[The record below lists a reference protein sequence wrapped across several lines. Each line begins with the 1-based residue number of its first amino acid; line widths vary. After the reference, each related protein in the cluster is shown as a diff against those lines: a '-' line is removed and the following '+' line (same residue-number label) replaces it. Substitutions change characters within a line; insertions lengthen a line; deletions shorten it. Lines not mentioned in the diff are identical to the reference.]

1 MGISRRI
8 RRILKGYMKT
18 ARERLDE
25 LEAELN
31 ARRELEDF
39 LEPGTDSSATRPP
52 ETVLP
57 PANTPVTS
65 APGGS
70 TRAPQEQ
77 EIAARNTAQMSADLL
92 AHFRLLGIPPNSDLR
107 QVREAYQRLMERA
120 NPHRFP
126 EGSDERRRA
135 EQICQRI
142 QQAYDAVRQH
152 LDPTSAR
159 FDRLE
164 I

>member
-8 RRILKGYMKT
+8 QRILKGYVKT

-31 ARRELEDF
+31 ARRELAEY
-39 LEPGTDSSATRPP
+39 LEPGSGASTDLPSSK
-52 ETVLP
+52 
-57 PANTPVTS
+57 PVTARDAVSSVRPTPPPSPQGTPAAS
-65 APGGS
+65 AS
-70 TRAPQEQ
+70 
-77 EIAARNTAQMSADLL
+77 QMSAELL
-92 AHFRLLGIPPNSDLR
+92 SHFRLLGIPPTADLR
-107 QVREAYQRLMERA
+107 QAQEAYKHLTARA
-120 NPHRFP
+120 DPRRFP
-126 EGSDERRRA
+126 EGSEERQRA
-135 EQICQRI
+135 EQILQRI

-164 I
+164 L

>member
-1 MGISRRI
+1 MGITRRI
-8 RRILKGYMKT
+8 RRIIKGYMKT

-31 ARRELEDF
+31 ARRELEDY
-39 LEPGTDSSATRPP
+39 LEPGSGIDVHLPP
-52 ETVLP
+52 ETAP
-57 PANTPVTS
+57 PQARSTQPPLEQGRATSS
-65 APGGS
+65 AP
-70 TRAPQEQ
+70 P
-77 EIAARNTAQMSADLL
+77 MSSDIL
-92 AHFRLLGIPPNSDLR
+92 AHFRLLGIPPNADLH
-107 QVREAYQRLMERA
+107 QAQEAYKRLMERA
-120 NPHRFP
+120 KPGRFP
-126 EGSDERRRA
+126 EGSEERQRA

-142 QQAYDAVRQH
+142 QQAYDAVRQY

>member
-1 MGISRRI
+1 MGITRRI
-8 RRILKGYMKT
+8 RRIIKGYMKT

-31 ARRELEDF
+31 ARRELEDY
-39 LEPGTDSSATRPP
+39 LE
-52 ETVLP
+52 
-57 PANTPVTS
+57 
-65 APGGS
+65 PGGS
-70 TRAPQEQ
+70 TGVNLPPETALPPADAPAAASETRTMQPSVEQGTIKSNAPQ
-77 EIAARNTAQMSADLL
+77 MPSDLL
-92 AHFRLLGIPPNSDLR
+92 AHFRLLGIPPNADIR
-107 QVREAYQRLMERA
+107 QAQEAYKQLMERA
-120 NPHRFP
+120 NPERFP
-126 EGSDERRRA
+126 EGSEERRRA

-142 QQAYDAVRQH
+142 QQAYDAVRQY

>member
-8 RRILKGYMKT
+8 RRIIKGYMKT

-31 ARRELEDF
+31 ARRELEDY
-39 LEPGTDSSATRPP
+39 LEPAGGTDVHRHTENAPRQTHSEPMPAEQGRGTDTATPM
-52 ETVLP
+52 
-57 PANTPVTS
+57 
-65 APGGS
+65 S
-70 TRAPQEQ
+70 T
-77 EIAARNTAQMSADLL
+77 DLL
-92 AHFRLLGIPPNSDLR
+92 AHFRLLGIPPNADIR
-107 QVREAYQRLMERA
+107 QAQEAYKRLMERA
-120 NPHRFP
+120 KPERFP
-126 EGSDERRRA
+126 EGSEERRRA
-135 EQICQRI
+135 EQICRRI
-142 QQAYDAVRQH
+142 QQAFDAVRQY

>member
-1 MGISRRI
+1 MGITRRI

-31 ARRELEDF
+31 ARRELEDY
-39 LEPGTDSSATRPP
+39 LEPGGGASVDLPP
-52 ETVLP
+52 ETALP
-57 PANTPVTS
+57 PADTTVAPPSTRSTPPSVEQ
-65 APGGS
+65 GS
-70 TRAPQEQ
+70 TSSGAVQLP
-77 EIAARNTAQMSADLL
+77 ADLQ
-92 AHFRLLGIPPNSDLR
+92 AHFRLLGIPPNADLR
-107 QVREAYQRLMERA
+107 QAQEAYKQLMERA
-120 NPHRFP
+120 KPERFP
-126 EGSDERRRA
+126 EGSEERRRA

-142 QQAYDAVRQH
+142 QQAYDAVRQY

>member
-1 MGISRRI
+1 MGITRRI

-31 ARRELEDF
+31 ARRELEDY
-39 LEPGTDSSATRPP
+39 LEPGSGATANLPP
-52 ETVLP
+52 EAALP
-57 PANTPVTS
+57 PADTPVTS
-65 APGGS
+65 SPTRS
-70 TRAPQEQ
+70 TRTPAEQ
-77 EIAARNTAQMSADLL
+77 GSAAGNTLQMSADLL
-92 AHFRLLGIPPNSDLR
+92 AHFRLLGIPPNADLR
-107 QVREAYQRLMERA
+107 QAREAYQQLMARA
-120 NPHRFP
+120 NPQRFP

-142 QQAYDAVRQH
+142 QQAYDAVRQY

>member
-8 RRILKGYMKT
+8 RRILKGYVKT

-31 ARRELEDF
+31 ARRELEDY
-39 LEPGTDSSATRPP
+39 LEPGGGSGVNLPP
-52 ETVLP
+52 EVSTARPTLP
-57 PANTPVTS
+57 PVEQ
-65 APGGS
+65 GS
-70 TRAPQEQ
+70 TSSGAVPL
-77 EIAARNTAQMSADLL
+77 SPDLQ
-92 AHFRLLGIPPNSDLR
+92 AHFRLLGIPSNADLR
-107 QVREAYQRLMERA
+107 QAQEAYKQLMERA
-120 NPHRFP
+120 KPERFP
-126 EGSDERRRA
+126 EGSEERRRA

-142 QQAYDAVRQH
+142 QQAYDAVRQY

>member
-1 MGISRRI
+1 MGITRRI
-8 RRILKGYMKT
+8 RRIIKGYWKT

-31 ARRELEDF
+31 ARRELDNY
-39 LEPGTDSSATRPP
+39 LEPGGGTDAEIPPDAATTTVQRPP
-52 ETVLP
+52 VERESVTES
-57 PANTPVTS
+57 TPQVS
-65 APGGS
+65 P
-70 TRAPQEQ
+70 
-77 EIAARNTAQMSADLL
+77 DLL
-92 AHFRLLGIPPNSDLR
+92 AHFRLLGIPPNADIR
-107 QVREAYQRLMERA
+107 QAQEAYKRLMERA
-120 NPHRFP
+120 KPERFP
-126 EGSDERRRA
+126 EGSEERKRA

-142 QQAYDAVRQH
+142 QQAYDAVRQY

>member
-1 MGISRRI
+1 MGITRRI
-8 RRILKGYMKT
+8 RRILKGYMRT

-31 ARRELEDF
+31 ARRELEDY
-39 LEPGTDSSATRPP
+39 LEPASGTGANLPP
-52 ETVLP
+52 ETALP
-57 PANTPVTS
+57 ADTPVTS
-65 APGGS
+65 SSTRSTQTPAEQGS
-70 TRAPQEQ
+70 TVG
-77 EIAARNTAQMSADLL
+77 NTLQMPADLL
-92 AHFRLLGIPPNSDLR
+92 AHFRLLGIPPNADLR
-107 QVREAYQRLMERA
+107 QAREAYQKLMERA
-120 NPHRFP
+120 NPQRFP
-126 EGSDERRRA
+126 EGSAERRRA

-142 QQAYDAVRQH
+142 QQAYDAVRQY

>member
-1 MGISRRI
+1 MDFTRRVRRI
-8 RRILKGYMKT
+8 IKGYMKS

-31 ARRELEDF
+31 ARRELEDY
-39 LEPGTDSSATRPP
+39 LKPAAEPTS
-52 ETVLP
+52 P
-57 PANTPVTS
+57 PAESSTS
-65 APGGS
+65 ASTSSRSTPLPGESG
-70 TRAPQEQ
+70 APSQ
-77 EIAARNTAQMSADLL
+77 TPQMSPELL
-92 AHFRLLGIPPNSDLR
+92 SHFRLLGIPPNADIR
-107 QVREAYQRLMERA
+107 QAQAAYKQLMERA
-120 NPHRFP
+120 KPDRFP
-126 EGSDERRRA
+126 EGSEERRRA
-135 EQICQRI
+135 QQLCQRI